1 MEERRRDESIY
12 ELLQHDHYT
21 PQELALLLGIG
32 LHIIQHAA
40 FAGELRAQIVGHH
53 ILAIRREDVIAW
65 FVEDYG
71 TSPRE
76 PRS

>member
-1 MEERRRDESIY
+1 MEDRPRDEAIY
-12 ELLQHDHYT
+12 ENLIHEHT
-21 PQELALLLGIG
+21 PPQELALLLGIG